1 MSVQQNWEDRKQNRK
16 QSFMTMYNYVMGVL
30 WLGIGLLFLLNK
42 PLDIEWIKSD
52 PVIDNVF
59 GVVGVVYGLFRLY
72 RGYKQKDFQR

>member
-1 MSVQQNWEDRKQNRK
+1 MSLQQNWEDRKQNRK

-42 PLDIEWIKSD
+42 PLDIDWIKSD